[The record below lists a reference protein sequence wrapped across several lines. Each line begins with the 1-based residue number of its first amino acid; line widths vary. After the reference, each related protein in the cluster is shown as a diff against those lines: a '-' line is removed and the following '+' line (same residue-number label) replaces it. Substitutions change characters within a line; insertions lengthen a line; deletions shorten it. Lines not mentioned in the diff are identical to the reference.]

1 MLRFRKKTRYRVPL
15 FEQMHQSECGLCC
28 LQMILSYYRCEISL
42 PEIREKVGGGRDGFN
57 LLTIKEL
64 ANSYAMD
71 SQGKKLAYDMLH
83 HLPLPAILFWE
94 GRHYVV
100 LEKVKNDKYFIVDPA
115 LGRLELTGGQI
126 REQYSGFALTAT
138 PNQEFK
144 AFKNKKSKLR
154 YFKGI
159 TSSLKIIM
167 ILLVVSLLMQL
178 TTLAVPILIKNIID
192 NTTTVEEIGISNT
205 IGFSIILLI
214 GLQILFSYIHGS
226 FLIKLQNRLDTTFM
240 SNFISHLFLLPYKF
254 FEVRSSGDLILR
266 TNSNIAIREI
276 VSTHLIS
283 SILNIFMIITL
294 FIYMISQSVGMALCI
309 LSIGILQIIIIF
321 LSKNKLKMYSKSEI
335 VTESNTSSFL
345 TESIHGVSVIKS
357 MGIEEEIHSKWSE
370 LFNNQ
375 IKASTNL
382 ARFKMKIDIVVNALN
397 FASPLIII
405 WVGIHQVTAGTMT
418 LGTLFAFQTIAVS
431 FLTPLNQ
438 LALSVSDIVKI
449 ETLLERIFDILD
461 TKAESEVNS
470 KQIKKLKGN
479 ISLEDVSFK
488 YDKHS
493 SKVIDSVSLEIKRGM
508 KVSIIGKTG
517 SGKSTLAALL
527 VGLYEQSNGN
537 IVFDDQNL
545 KTLNKSDLRKK
556 IGVVMQDDFLFNQSI
571 KENITM
577 YNPLITFQDV
587 EEATKLAEI
596 YDDILKMPME
606 FETIISETGS
616 NISGGQRQRIALARA
631 LAKKPSILLLDEA
644 TSALDTITE
653 SKIDHNLNNLKC
665 TRIVIAHR
673 LSTII
678 NSDLIILLDD
688 GEIIAT
694 GSHYELISNSPEYK
708 EFYKKKS
715 AKGDNFFK
723 DEEMHLAENL

>member
-1 MLRFRKKTRYRVPL
+1 MLRKKTRYRVPL

-28 LQMILSYYRCEISL
+28 LQMILSYYHCEISL
-42 PEIREKVGGGRDGFN
+42 PEIREKIGGGRDGFN

-64 ANSYAMD
+64 ATSYSMD
-71 SQGKKLAYDMLH
+71 SQGKKLAYDLLH

-100 LEKVKNDKYFIVDPA
+100 LEKIKNGKYFIVDPA
-115 LGRLELTGGQI
+115 LGRLELTADQI
-126 REQYSGFALTAT
+126 NKKYSGFALTVS
-138 PNQEFK
+138 PSKEFK
-144 AFKNKKSKLR
+144 VAKNKQSKLR

-159 TSSLKIIM
+159 TNSLKIII
-167 ILLVVSLLMQL
+167 ILLVASLLLQL
-178 TTLAVPILIKNIID
+178 VTLSVPILIKNIID
-192 NTTTVEEIGISNT
+192 NTTTIEEVGISNI
-205 IGFSIILLI
+205 IGISIILLI
-214 GLQILFSYIHGS
+214 GLQLLFSYIHGI
-226 FLIKLQNRLDTTFM
+226 FLIKLQNRLDITFM
-240 SNFISHLFLLPYKF
+240 SKFISHLFLLPYKF

-276 VSTHLIS
+276 VSNQLVS

-294 FIYMISQSVGMALCI
+294 FIYMIIQSVGMALSI
-309 LSIGILQIIIIF
+309 LTIGILQITIIY

-335 VTESNTSSFL
+335 VTEADTSSFL

-357 MGIEEEIHSKWSE
+357 MGIENEIHSKWTE

-375 IKASTNL
+375 INASTNL
-382 ARFKMKIDIVVNALN
+382 AKFKLKIDIIVNALN

-405 WVGIHQVTAGTMT
+405 WVGIHQVVAGTIT

-438 LALSVSDIVKI
+438 LALSISDIVKI

-461 TKAESEVNS
+461 TKVESEVTT
-470 KQIKKLKGN
+470 KQIENIEGN
-479 ISLEDVSFK
+479 IFLDNVSFK

-493 SKVIDSVSLEIKRGM
+493 SEVLDKVSLEIKSGM

-537 IVFDDQNL
+537 IFFDYQNL
-545 KTLNKSDLRKK
+545 KTLNKSDLRRK

-577 YNPLITFQDV
+577 YNPLVTFQDV
-587 EEATKLAEI
+587 EEAAKSAEI
-596 YDDILKMPME
+596 YDDIIKMPMA
-606 FETIISETGS
+606 FETIISESGS
-616 NISGGQRQRIALARA
+616 NISGGQRQRITLARA

-653 SKIDHNLNNLKC
+653 SKIDNNLNKLKC

-678 NSDLIILLDD
+678 NSDLIILLDE
-688 GEIIAT
+688 GKIIAT
-694 GSHYELISNSPEYK
+694 GSHCELISNSLEYR
-708 EFYKKKS
+708 EFYKNKS
-715 AKGDNFFK
+715 VKDNNNLN
-723 DEEMHLAENL
+723 DESFQLLAH